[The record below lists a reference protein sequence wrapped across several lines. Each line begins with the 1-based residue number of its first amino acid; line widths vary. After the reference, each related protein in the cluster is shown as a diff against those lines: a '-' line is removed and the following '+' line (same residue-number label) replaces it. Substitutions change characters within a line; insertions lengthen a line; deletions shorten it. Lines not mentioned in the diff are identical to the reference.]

1 MIEEDIRDSILSG
14 IPNAKVDVLVEGN
27 RATITVIS
35 STFAGLSRVKRHQSV
50 YRYLVNYI
58 STGVLHAVTINATHG
73 EQ

>member
-14 IPNAKVDVLVEGN
+14 IPGATVDVLVEGN
-27 RATITVIS
+27 RATITVVS

-58 STGVLHAVTINATHG
+58 STGVLHAVTINASHDG
-73 EQ
+73 Q

>member
-58 STGVLHAVTINATHG
+58 STGVLHAVTINASHD
-73 EQ
+73 

>member
-14 IPNAKVDVLVEGN
+14 IPNATVDVLVEGN
-27 RATITVIS
+27 RATITVVS

>member
-58 STGVLHAVTINATHG
+58 STGVLHAVTINASHDG
-73 EQ
+73 Q

>member
-27 RATITVIS
+27 RATITVVS

-58 STGVLHAVTINATHG
+58 STGVLHAVTINATHD

>member
-14 IPNAKVDVLVEGN
+14 IPSATVDVLVEGN
-27 RATITVIS
+27 RATITVVS

-58 STGVLHAVTINATHG
+58 STGVLHAVTINATHNG
-73 EQ
+73 Q

>member
-27 RATITVIS
+27 RATITVVS

-58 STGVLHAVTINATHG
+58 STGVLHAVTINASHDG
-73 EQ
+73 Q

>member
-27 RATITVIS
+27 KATITVVS

-58 STGVLHAVTINATHG
+58 STGVLHAVTINASHDG
-73 EQ
+73 Q